1 MIRQASDVAQHTN
14 EGERSLSLGRMRD
27 PAEGRTWSQSTP
39 SSPRQGRHV
48 HTTSRSIAAVRVALC
63 QTNSGADVG
72 TNETHVFALIGEAGA
87 AGVDLAALPE
97 VWPCQGSAREV
108 RAAAEPI
115 DGPRVHRLAEAARRH
130 RMWIHGGSVLEVDGD
145 RIYNAS
151 VLLDRDGELVAT
163 YRKIHLFDADP
174 PGAVPSRES
183 SVFSAGD
190 QVVTAETEFG
200 RVGLSICY
208 DLRFPELYRALAV
221 QGATIMFVPAAFR
234 FETGVDHW
242 EPLLRARAIE
252 DQAFVVAAAQWG
264 TWGPSGRERR
274 NYGHSLVADPWGNVV
289 AQAPDEVGV
298 TFAELDL
305 ARVEQVRQILPA
317 LRHRRLQPSC

>member
-1 MIRQASDVAQHTN
+1 
-14 EGERSLSLGRMRD
+14 MR
-27 PAEGRTWSQSTP
+27 
-39 SSPRQGRHV
+39 
-48 HTTSRSIAAVRVALC
+48 IALC
-63 QTNSGADVG
+63 QTNCGEDAAA
-72 TNETHVFALIGEAGA
+72 NEQQVFRLLGEAVA
-87 AGVDLAALPE
+87 QSVDLVALPE
-97 VWPCQGSAREV
+97 VWPLQGSASQIRE
-108 RAAAEPI
+108 AAEPI
-115 DGPRVHRLAEAARRH
+115 PGPRTDRLAEFAARH
-130 RMWIHGGSVLEVDGD
+130 QVWVHGGSVLERDGQ
-145 RIYNAS
+145 RVFNTS
-151 VLLDRDGELVAT
+151 VLFDRSGELVAT

-174 PGAVPSRES
+174 PGAVSSRES
-183 SVFSAGD
+183 AVFSAGD
-190 QVVTAETEFG
+190 QVVTVETEFG

-221 QGATIMFVPAAFR
+221 RGATILFVPAAFR

-264 TWGPSGRERR
+264 RWGPPGRERR

-289 AQAPDEVGV
+289 AEAPDEVGV

-305 ARVEQVRQILPA
+305 ARVEQVRQILPS

>member
-1 MIRQASDVAQHTN
+1 VKI
-14 EGERSLSLGRMRD
+14 
-27 PAEGRTWSQSTP
+27 
-39 SSPRQGRHV
+39 
-48 HTTSRSIAAVRVALC
+48 ALC
-63 QTNSGADVG
+63 QTNSGEDVPD
-72 TNETHVFALIGEAGA
+72 NEEQVVGLIEEAA
-87 AGVDLAALPE
+87 AGGADLAALPE
-97 VWPCQGSAREV
+97 VWPRQGSAGQIRET
-108 RAAAEPI
+108 AEPVP
-115 DGPRVHRLAEAARRH
+115 GHRTELLAELAARH
-130 RMWIHGGSVLEVDGD
+130 RMWVHGGSVLELDGD
-145 RIYNAS
+145 RVFNTS
-151 VLLDRDGELVAT
+151 VLFDRSGELVAT

-221 QGATIMFVPAAFR
+221 QGATILFVPAAFR
-234 FETGVDHW
+234 FETGADHW

-274 NYGHSLVADPWGNVV
+274 NFGHSLVADPWGNLV
-289 AQAPDEVGV
+289 AQAPDGVGV

-305 ARVEQVRQILPA
+305 ARVEQVRQILPS
-317 LRHRRLQPSC
+317 LRHRRLQPNC

>member
-1 MIRQASDVAQHTN
+1 M
-14 EGERSLSLGRMRD
+14 
-27 PAEGRTWSQSTP
+27 
-39 SSPRQGRHV
+39 
-48 HTTSRSIAAVRVALC
+48 RVALC
-63 QTNSGADVG
+63 QTNCGDDVAANEEQVFRLLERAAADGA
-72 TNETHVFALIGEAGA
+72 
-87 AGVDLAALPE
+87 DLAALPE
-97 VWPCQGSAREV
+97 VWPRQGSAKQVRET
-108 RAAAEPI
+108 AEPVP
-115 DGPRVHRLAEAARRH
+115 GPRTELLAEVAARH
-130 RMWIHGGSVLEVDGD
+130 RMWVHGGSVLE
-145 RIYNAS
+145 
-151 VLLDRDGELVAT
+151 RDGERIFNTSVLFDRSGELIAT

-264 TWGPSGRERR
+264 TWGPPGRERR
-274 NYGHSLVADPWGNVV
+274 NFGHSLVADPWGNLV

-298 TFAELDL
+298 KFAELDL
-305 ARVEQVRQILPA
+305 ARVEQVRQILPS
-317 LRHRRLQPSC
+317 LRHRRLQPSR

>member
-1 MIRQASDVAQHTN
+1 MTLRDTSTSSI
-14 EGERSLSLGRMRD
+14 SLVLVGM
-27 PAEGRTWSQSTP
+27 
-39 SSPRQGRHV
+39 
-48 HTTSRSIAAVRVALC
+48 C
-63 QTNSGADVG
+63 QTNCGEDVDANAKQVFGLLDKAGRSGS
-72 TNETHVFALIGEAGA
+72 
-87 AGVDLAALPE
+87 DLAALPE
-97 VWPCQGSAREV
+97 VWPCQGSAGQV

-115 DGPRVHRLAEAARRH
+115 PGPRTDALADVARKH
-130 RMWIHGGSVLEVDGD
+130 GMWVHGGSVLERDGD
-145 RIYNAS
+145 HVFNTS
-151 VLLDRDGELVAT
+151 VLFDREGELVAT

-174 PGAVPSRES
+174 PGGVPSRES

-221 QGATIMFVPAAFR
+221 QGATILFVPAAFR

-252 DQAFVVAAAQWG
+252 DQAFVIAAGQWG
-264 TWGPSGRERR
+264 TWGPPGRERR
-274 NYGHSLVADPWGNVV
+274 NFGHSLVADPWGNLV

-305 ARVEQVRQILPA
+305 ARVEEVRQILPS
-317 LRHRRLQPSC
+317 LRHRRLQPNC